1 MKSNKLAYLGIAIS
15 SVLMLGGCTS
25 IAQREATHESVK
37 TDIVKAVNESINTED
52 ESQIKLKEQV
62 LAEKAP
68 VMAELKKEARFNLL
82 VNKAPIGAILES
94 LVDGTSYSLITPEEL
109 TGNISLNLK
118 NATAFDVLET
128 LKNAYHYDYEVQD
141 KRITVYPNGI
151 RTKYFVINHLVGKRK
166 GNSELK
172 VNSGSLSDAQINNS
186 NNGSNNNGN
195 NTNNTNN
202 NNGNNFGNNQTQA
215 VSTKIS
221 TSTESD
227 FWKEI
232 EQVVSTMIGV
242 KEGRSVIVSP
252 ETNTLVIKALP
263 KEINEAEKY
272 LRKIQ
277 AVIDKQVVIEA
288 KIIEVELNNSM
299 QAGVNWA
306 AFKNG
311 SNNRASIGFGNSGA
325 SLSPTGTISTVG
337 NNVSAN
343 PGQNLTIGALDNVN
357 AMFSLA
363 FQTSN
368 FASILNFLETQGS
381 LQVLSSPRIATLNN
395 QKALLKVGTD
405 EFFVT
410 NVTTTS
416 TATSAGTTNTPSI
429 TTQPFFSGIAL
440 DITPQ
445 IDENGLVT
453 MHVHPSVS
461 KVSTVTKN
469 INLGSLGSITLPLA
483 SSTIS
488 ETDSVV
494 KIEHNKIVAIGG
506 LMKQYSR
513 KERNQIPGIGDAPI
527 LGNAFK
533 NQDDDTA
540 KYELVILIKP
550 QIITTQ
556 ADWET
561 SLAEVRK
568 RLADFDPPN
577 TTIVVNGDDK
587 KSKK

>member
-1 MKSNKLAYLGIAIS
+1 MKSNKLAYLGMAIS
-15 SVLMLGGCTS
+15 SVLMLGGCTT
-25 IAQREATHESVK
+25 IVQREAEHAEVK
-37 TDIVKAVNESINTED
+37 TNMLNAVNDSNAED
-52 ESQIKLKEQV
+52 TSQLKLKEQTLV
-62 LAEKAP
+62 ERVPAT
-68 VMAELKKEARFNLL
+68 MAELKKEARFNLL
-82 VNKAPIGAILES
+82 VNKAPIGAILQS
-94 LVDGTSYSLITPEEL
+94 LVDGTSYSLVTPDEL

-141 KRITVYPNGI
+141 KRITVYPNGM
-151 RTKYFVINHLVGKRK
+151 RTKFFVINHLVGKRK

-172 VNSGSLSDAQINNS
+172 VSSGSLTDSQINSSGNNNGTNNNNNNNNANNS
-186 NNGSNNNGN
+186 NNGGSGSN
-195 NTNNTNN
+195 
-202 NNGNNFGNNQTQA
+202 QSI
-215 VSTKIS
+215 STKIT
-221 TSTESD
+221 TSSESD
-227 FWKEI
+227 FWQEI
-232 EQVVSTMIGV
+232 NQVVSVMIGS
-242 KEGRSVIVSP
+242 KDGRSVIVSP
-252 ETNTLVIKALP
+252 ETNTIVINALP
-263 KEINEAEKY
+263 KEINGVEKY

-277 AVIDKQVVIEA
+277 AVIDKQVIIEA
-288 KIIEVELNNSM
+288 KIIEVQLNNGM

-306 AFKNG
+306 AFRNG
-311 SNNRASIGFGNSGA
+311 ANSKTSFGFAGANSSLAPTGSIGT
-325 SLSPTGTISTVG
+325 TGK
-337 NNVSAN
+337 NNLSAN
-343 PGQNLTIGALDNVN
+343 PGESLAIGTLDNVG

-368 FASILNFLETQGS
+368 FASILNFLETQGT

-445 IDENGLVT
+445 IDDNGLVT
-453 MHVHPSVS
+453 MHVHPAVS

-469 INLGSLGSITLPLA
+469 INLGALGDITLPLA

-494 KIEHNKIVAIGG
+494 KVEHNKIVAIGG

-533 NQDDDTA
+533 NQENDTA

-568 RLADFDPPN
+568 RLADFDPPS